1 MLSNLLYLSTQIHF
15 RPEENVSPAV
25 GQNSLIAQSEQN
37 PLTQLNNSLNFRIAR
52 YPVVLLEPRQIFC
65 GSRQANEFYAVFF
78 FSIFEVGVIT
88 KLMTDC
94 VGNSEFCF
102 PLTST
107 HCFPWG
113 QSLSAYKQLLPL
125 VYITFSMI
133 DES

>member
-1 MLSNLLYLSTQIHF
+1 MLYLSTQIHF
-15 RPEENVSPAV
+15 RLEEDVSPAV
-25 GQNSLIAQSEQN
+25 GQNSLIPQGEQN
-37 PLTQLNNSLNFRIAR
+37 PLTQLNNSLNFRLAR
-52 YPVVLLEPRQIFC
+52 YAVVLLEPRQIFV
-65 GSRQANEFYAVFF
+65 AAVKQTSFTRFF

-88 KLMTDC
+88 KLMTGS
-94 VGNSEFCF
+94 VGNSGFCF

-113 QSLSAYKQLLPL
+113 QSLSACKQLLPL